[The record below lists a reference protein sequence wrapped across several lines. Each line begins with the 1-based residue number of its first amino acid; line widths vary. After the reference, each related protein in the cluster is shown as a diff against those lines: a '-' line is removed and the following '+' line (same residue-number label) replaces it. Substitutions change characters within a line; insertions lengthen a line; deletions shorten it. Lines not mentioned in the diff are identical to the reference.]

1 MSQSAGPTPLSPP
14 LHWRHQI
21 FLYQPPPSKPLCV
34 GDTKLFNNGLT
45 CKLHV
50 RQLFREEA
58 LFGKEEEEDGRTWE
72 WRKPKWSLTC
82 KLHVRP
88 PLEKNPIFKT
98 IQIQRRGEEVKAAGG
113 PFANATSYTLVDSH
127 STKQNNY
134 CDVHNSQFFHSLNNA
149 S

>member
-98 IQIQRRGEEVKAAGG
+98 IQIQRRGEGLDLQCVIFLI
-113 PFANATSYTLVDSH
+113 PHRSTSAHERKT
-127 STKQNNY
+127 
-134 CDVHNSQFFHSLNNA
+134 NSYI
-149 S
+149 